1 MTFDPFQKFIR
12 EAAARKG
19 IAREFFA
26 AEICNDFR
34 KALPEVFEDK
44 KNIENFGEY
53 VRPAS
58 YKNGEL
64 VIEIA
69 SAGWAQEIMIRRHRI
84 IEKINQKEGK
94 EVIRKL
100 RTKLKQ

>member
-1 MTFDPFQKFIR
+1 MTFDPFQKFLR

-26 AEICNDFR
+26 AGVCSDFR
-34 KALPEVFEDK
+34 KILPEIFEDK
-44 KNIENFGEY
+44 TNIESFEEY

-69 SAGWAQEIMIRRHRI
+69 SAGWAQEIMMRKHRI
-84 IEKINQKEGK
+84 IEKINQKEGQ
-94 EVIRKL
+94 EVVKKI